1 MMTNQAARSRSPIAA
16 HPLTSAAIAILMAAN
31 IFFVLYTPI
40 YSKVTPKV
48 GDFPFF
54 YFYLLIFMPITSVAM
69 WLIVR
74 LQKRLGTPGQDQ
86 EDPPGAAATGTTGSE
101 TAR

>member
-1 MMTNQAARSRSPIAA
+1 MTKPAVRSRSPIAA
-16 HPLTSAAIAILMAAN
+16 HPLTSAAIAILMAAA

-40 YSKVTPKV
+40 YSKVNPKV

-54 YFYLLIFMPITSVAM
+54 YFYLLIFMPITSLAL
-69 WLIVR
+69 WLVMQ
-74 LQKRLGTPGQDQ
+74 LQKRLGTRRDQGEPG
-86 EDPPGAAATGTTGSE
+86 GAATGATGSE